1 MTWLRWVGVQGFHE
15 RKHEG
20 SSWRQL
26 SKGGMREDNMAVGVR
41 LAWEGAGLT
50 GGHAPPHLHGSCP
63 NLGEGGSFA
72 QWMLLAAK
80 NSGILFLIIW
90 LEVGEDRHREKNLEF
105 YIRKMKNLNQR
116 EKAKQ
121 GKEAL

>member
-50 GGHAPPHLHGSCP
+50 GGHAPPPPPWELSQSRRRGIICTVDALGS
-63 NLGEGGSFA
+63 
-72 QWMLLAAK
+72 
-80 NSGILFLIIW
+80 
-90 LEVGEDRHREKNLEF
+90 
-105 YIRKMKNLNQR
+105 
-116 EKAKQ
+116 
-121 GKEAL
+121 